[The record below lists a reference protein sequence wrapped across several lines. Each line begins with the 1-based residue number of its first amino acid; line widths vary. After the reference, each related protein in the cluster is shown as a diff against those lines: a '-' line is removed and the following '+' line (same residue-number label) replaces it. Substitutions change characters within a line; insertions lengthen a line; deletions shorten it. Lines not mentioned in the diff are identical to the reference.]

1 MVPFVSEIVATH
13 SVACMLSEHCSHHS
27 DILQLKTIKKTHIC
41 AYSVREL
48 PFSHYTHIIIAIVI
62 VIEVD
67 ITKYWITVFVLFKN
81 VHYWGRDCFACS
93 VFDMHKHYIIIMF
106 SFCISHSKY
115 QEVFSCYQCNFTL
128 NCHFKRS
135 K

>member
-13 SVACMLSEHCSHHS
+13 YVACTLSEHCSHHS
-27 DILQLKTIKKTHIC
+27 DILQLKTIKKHIYAHTPQENC
-41 AYSVREL
+41 QFL
-48 PFSHYTHIIIAIVI
+48 TTHIIIAIVI

-106 SFCISHSKY
+106 SFCFSHSKY